1 MSSKMS
7 KRIIWITL
15 WILSL
20 LLAVFCSIHFCR
32 LYDVGNTGSVVEYD
46 LIYNNKTYSPFIRLS
61 ENNGFSATVT
71 HSGTSQKEHFVCT
84 LTQGETSLGQ
94 ITIDVKGGTITDFY
108 ADGSLVLLGTTDEDI
123 VLISD
128 HQVYID
134 ANVYLNLLSDIT
146 DGQNP

>member
-1 MSSKMS
+1 M
-7 KRIIWITL
+7 
-15 WILSL
+15 
-20 LLAVFCSIHFCR
+20 
-32 LYDVGNTGSVVEYD
+32 
-46 LIYNNKTYSPFIRLS
+46 
-61 ENNGFSATVT
+61 T
-71 HSGTSQKEHFVCT
+71 HSGTSRKEHFVCT